1 MDCKGL
7 KGSALRKC
15 MKKYEKKA
23 TSIFPNFN
31 KETDTIYNPYSSN
44 SATGIS
50 MIKRYS
56 KDPKKRKMID
66 TSIESA
72 TTYTNDKNDPHP
84 YKLYTLNKKQ

>member
-1 MDCKGL
+1 MSCEGL

-31 KETDTIYNPYSSN
+31 KETDTLINPYSSN
-44 SATGIS
+44 SATGIN
-50 MIKRYS
+50 MIRRYS
-56 KDPKKRKMID
+56 KDPKKRNIID
-66 TSIESA
+66 TAENSA
-72 TTYTNDKNDPHP
+72 ITYTNDKNDPHP

>member
-1 MDCKGL
+1 MSCKGK

-31 KETDTIYNPYSSN
+31 KETDTLINPISSN
-44 SATGIS
+44 SASGIS
-50 MIKRYS
+50 MIKRYT
-56 KDPKKRKMID
+56 KDPKKRKIID
-66 TSIESA
+66 TATQSA
-72 TTYTNDKNDPHP
+72 ITHTNDKNDPHP